1 VLLLSSLSLLACALP
16 AGSAPPP
23 GERTRV
29 LLGTATPGGG
39 FPVYGA
45 AVADTVNEVDSTLAV
60 ITQNT
65 KGSAENIPLLQA
77 ERLDIALVQGE
88 AALAALHGS
97 EGEPRALRVLFA
109 MYATAGMFVTR
120 ADAPYR
126 TIEDLRGKPV
136 VLGARGSGLVLLA
149 GDVLDGLGFD
159 RDRDFTPIL
168 LDAAGDGPR
177 LVLEGKAAAL
187 WGGGVGWPGFT
198 AVASSPVGAR
208 FIVPDAD
215 GIARI
220 LAKHR
225 SLQRLTVP
233 AGSFPG
239 QSQPI
244 FSVGSWSFILT
255 RPTLPEDVA
264 YRLARALHRGEA
276 ALGQRLA
283 QARETTAANT
293 AKATS
298 PGLIHPGV
306 VKYLREI
313 GIMPE
318 R

>member
-1 VLLLSSLSLLACALP
+1 MLLLSSLPFLAAVLP
-16 AGSAPPP
+16 VGSAPRS

-39 FPVYGA
+39 FPLYGA
-45 AVADTVNEVDSTLAV
+45 AVADTVNEMDGTLEV
-60 ITQNT
+60 VTQNT

-88 AALAALHGS
+88 AALAALHGA
-97 EGEPRALRVLFA
+97 EGQPRALRVLFA

-120 ADAPYR
+120 ADAPYH
-126 TIEDLRGKPV
+126 TIEDLRGKPI

-149 GDVLDGLGFD
+149 GYVLDGLGFD
-159 RDRDFTPIL
+159 RDRDFVPIL

-177 LVLEGKAAAL
+177 LVLDGKAAAL

-198 AVASSPVGAR
+198 AVANSPVGAR
-208 FIVPDAD
+208 FIAPDAA

-220 LAKHR
+220 LAKHPF
-225 SLQRLTVP
+225 LQRLTVP
-233 AGSFPG
+233 AGSFSG
-239 QSQPI
+239 QSEPI
-244 FSVGSWSFILT
+244 YSVGSWSFILA

-283 QARETTAANT
+283 QARETTAVNT
-293 AKATS
+293 AQATNS
-298 PGLIHPGV
+298 ALLHPGV
-306 VKYLREI
+306 ARYLREI
-313 GIMPE
+313 GLMPE